1 MDSTIQSLTQSAIVQ
16 KLSEK
21 EHLIKRFLHDIPD
34 NAPYRSEH
42 KVELNGVRDD
52 ANVTD
57 SLVTFN
63 VPRNGF
69 LNRMWLKVRV
79 HFDKVHTKANTLAN
93 EQHAWGPEK
102 FGMVFEYCQLKI
114 GDQVVETLLP
124 ESVMYNAF
132 RHRGAAGVHILK
144 GLTGYDY
151 KKENSVSFEDF
162 GSAQERDP
170 TPSHLQGVDFM
181 IPLEFSILRH
191 LKDSL
196 DTNFLPRITVLF
208 KRKTVVGHQSRGLTG
223 STMNKLTCKYH
234 NFHNHFRANIRNAN
248 FGSESP
254 IFYLNDST
262 QVTKPPLYTPLE
274 DDVGK
279 FKFSID
285 LDLDV
290 TELLI
295 AFRNLHPEHVND
307 DDYKSEFVPSHNGQ
321 QNISFHLK
329 ANGKTLLLK
338 YGSELLR
345 EDFALSGVDLQD
357 KVDVSGGLTVFQSE
371 RSFSPHWLSD
381 PLRAYTTD
389 SVAES
394 HLHHRSSSSL
404 YIIPMTLLG
413 TDLFY
418 NGSMSTKSL
427 TNVTLEI
434 EGKSL
439 FIDEPS
445 PAMTF
450 NNFLPSV
457 VLRHKKLLRIDSKTG
472 VVG

>member
-52 ANVTD
+52 PNVTD

-79 HFDKVHTKANTLAN
+79 HFDKVHTQFLTLAN
-93 EQHAWGPEK
+93 QRHAWGPEK

-124 ESVMYNAF
+124 ESVMYNSF
-132 RHRGAAGVHILK
+132 RHKGAVSLNVLK
-144 GLTGYDY
+144 GLTGHDY
-151 KKENSVSFEDF
+151 KVENSDSFNDF
-162 GSAQERDP
+162 AIAPERDNVV
-170 TPSHLQGVDFM
+170 TSLAGVDFL
-181 IPLEFSILRH
+181 IPLEFSVLRH

-196 DTNFLPRITVLF
+196 DTNFLPKMTLLF
-208 KRKTVVGHQSRGLTG
+208 KRKTVLGYQSLGPTG
-223 STMNKLTCKYH
+223 STQSKLVCKYH

-248 FGSESP
+248 FGVESP
-254 IFYLNDST
+254 ILYLNDST
-262 QVTKPPLYTPLE
+262 QVTKPPVYTPLE
-274 DDVGK
+274 GDVGR

-285 LDLDV
+285 LDLEI
-290 TELLI
+290 TEILI
-295 AFRNLHPEHVND
+295 AFRNLHPDHVND
-307 DDYKSEFVPSHNGQ
+307 DDYKSEFVPGHNEI
-321 QNISFHLK
+321 QNLSFRLK

-338 YGSELLR
+338 YGSELVR

-357 KVDVSGGLTVFQSE
+357 KVDVSAGLTLFQSL
-371 RSFSPHWLSD
+371 RRAQNWHSD
-381 PLRAYTTD
+381 PLRDYVEDSAVQAYRY
-389 SVAES
+389 
-394 HLHHRSSSSL
+394 HRRSSSL

-427 TNVTLEI
+427 SNVSLEI
-434 EGKSL
+434 EGESL

-445 PAMTF
+445 SATTF
-450 NNFLPSV
+450 ANFLPSV